1 MHVSPVSHYDVY
13 KAKRSFPKD
22 DAGIMA
28 FELKQSLKLTQQL
41 LMTPQLQQAI
51 KLLQI
56 SRMELEQFVAQ
67 QIAENPCLE
76 EGQSES
82 PEEAAAV
89 ERERERTEEQVVNE
103 TMRQAE
109 TIVDSTGGEDKGES
123 NWDTMASYQDM
134 STSSTTASRK
144 QASDDEHPNYENM
157 VSKVG
162 TLQEYLMAQVGELDF
177 DETEKQIATVI
188 IGNIDD
194 RGYLTVSTQEISENE
209 GFDLEAIEDVLDTI
223 QRFDPLGI
231 GARDL
236 KECLYIQV
244 RNAGLKNGIVERI
257 IENHLPELENRNF
270 VAIVKAMKI
279 SLEEVIES
287 VQIIAD
293 LEPVPGRQFGVNDAQ
308 YIVPDVYVFRL
319 GTEWVVNLNEDGL
332 PRLQVSDFYQGMM
345 NNKKSNGDDK
355 NYINEKVRSAEWLI
369 KSIRQRQRTIFRV
382 TESIVKRQIDFFDHG
397 IEHLKPMIL
406 KDIAEDIGMHESTIS
421 RVTNNKYVHT
431 PRGVFELKY
440 FFNSSVTRADGQDLA
455 SESVKRMISELVKA
469 EDARR
474 PLSDQK
480 IVEILEEKGIQLARR
495 TVAKYREQLHILP
508 SSKRKKF
515 F

>member
-1 MHVSPVSHYDVY
+1 
-13 KAKRSFPKD
+13 
-22 DAGIMA
+22 MA

-51 KLLQI
+51 KLLQL

-76 EGQSES
+76 EGQTES

-89 ERERERTEEQVVNE
+89 ERERERTEEQVVSE

-109 TIVDSTGGEDKGES
+109 SIVDSTGGEDKGES
-123 NWDTMASYQDM
+123 TWENTTSYQEM
-134 STSSTTASRK
+134 NSSSLTGSRK
-144 QASDDEHPNYENM
+144 QSADEEHPNYENM
-157 VSKVG
+157 VSKAG
-162 TLQEYLMAQVGELDF
+162 TLQDHLMAQVGELDF
-177 DETEKQIATVI
+177 DDQEKQIATVI

-194 RGYLTVSTQEISENE
+194 RGYLTLTTQEISENE
-209 GFDLEAIEDVLDTI
+209 GFDLEAVEDILDTI
-223 QRFDPLGI
+223 QRLDPPGI

-279 SLEEVIES
+279 TLEEVIEN

-293 LEPVPGRQFGVNDAQ
+293 LEPVPGRQFGANDAQ
-308 YIVPDVYVFRL
+308 YIVPDVYVFKL
-319 GTEWVVNLNEDGL
+319 GTEWIVNLNEDGL

-345 NNKKSNGDDK
+345 SSKKSNGEDK
-355 NYINEKVRSAEWLI
+355 NYISEKLRSAEWLI

-382 TESIVKRQIDFFDHG
+382 TESIVKRQMDFFENG
-397 IEHLKPMIL
+397 VEHLKPMIL

-440 FFNSSVTRADGQDLA
+440 FFNSSVTRADGHDLA
-455 SESVKRMISELVKA
+455 SESVKKMISELVKA

-480 IVEILEEKGIQLARR
+480 IVELLEEKGIQLARR